1 MRKITYIILSA
12 VLIGLVGTGCNEIDD
27 VDPPS
32 SLVQGTLMYNNQ
44 AVAVE
49 QSQIWFNLI
58 QSGFAF
64 ESDLQMAVDQD
75 GHYSALLFNGNY
87 RVEIGGSAPYS
98 FQGGATSM
106 DLNVSDNQT
115 FDISVVP
122 FFFIP
127 ETSASYSISGNTLTA
142 TFTVEQPDAAKT
154 LDEVAVFVG
163 DTRIVDASI
172 NQDVVIESVAA
183 GDLPGMTGIS
193 INVDISGLNKN
204 YVFVRAGA
212 RAAGAPWNYSL
223 TQKMNK

>member
-1 MRKITYIILSA
+1 MRKIAYIILSA
-12 VLIGLVGTGCNEIDD
+12 VFVGMLGMGCKEIDD

-64 ESDLQMAVDQD
+64 ESDLQMAVDQN
-75 GHYSALLFNGNY
+75 GHYSALLFNGDY

-98 FQGGATSM
+98 FQGGAASM
-106 DLNVSDNQT
+106 DLNVSASQT
-115 FDISVVP
+115 FDISVMP

-127 ETSASYSISGNTLTA
+127 ETSANYSISGNTLTA
-142 TFTVEQPDAAKT
+142 TFTVEQPDATKT
-154 LDEVAVFVG
+154 LDEVAVFIG

-172 NQDVVIESVAA
+172 DKDVVIESVAA
-183 GDLPGMTGIS
+183 GDLSGTTDIS
-193 INVDISGLNKN
+193 INANISDLNKS
-204 YVFVRAGA
+204 YVFVRVGA
-212 RAAGAPWNYSL
+212 RAAGAPWNYSMI
-223 TQKMNK
+223 QKMNK